1 MNNLKILVVDDDPVT
16 RLMLKKTLSKFE
28 CDIDTADDG
37 VKAIECLSSKYY
49 DVVLTDLM
57 MPGGV
62 DGIGVLDAVKEKYN
76 DTEVILITGFASVD
90 TAVTAMKKGATDY
103 LQKPINLDEVI
114 FRLEKVSKLKSLAKD
129 AGDLREAMD
138 ITERS
143 AGETIQTLELAVSEL
158 EHKLTNIKDLL
169 TEREKGGDADSIVS
183 LALRMLT

>member
-28 CDIDTADDG
+28 CKVDTVEDG
-37 VKAIECLSSKYY
+37 IKAVERLSSHYY

-57 MPGGV
+57 MPGGI

-76 DTEVILITGFASVD
+76 NTEVILITGFASVD
-90 TAVTAMKKGATDY
+90 TAITAMKKGAADY
-103 LQKPINLDEVI
+103 LQKPINIDEVI
-114 FRLEKVSKLKSLAKD
+114 LRLKRVARLKSLAKD

-138 ITERS
+138 ITERN

-169 TEREKGGDADSIVS
+169 TERERGEDADSIVDS
-183 LALRMLT
+183 ALRILT